1 MTEAIG
7 LTRLNDT
14 PIGGGTEFRGNM
26 QGGEVYGV
34 DSVPVWDGTKFSPGT
49 NSALLLGYG
58 GLAVALS
65 AGHTADGSI
74 IDNWDAVTPLFG
86 VPLQTIPSAPTGNI
100 LISQAGVYDVG
111 FELNAAN
118 LTNNVSYVYT
128 LVINGVSTNFG
139 CAIAGS
145 NNVSEQ
151 SSGFALMAQIGAGV
165 NVAVDATA
173 PASQS
178 FDIVNASFTV
188 KRIG

>member
-1 MTEAIG
+1 MTDAIG

-14 PIGGGTEFRGNM
+14 PIGGHSEFRANL
-26 QGGEVYGV
+26 QGGNVFGV
-34 DSVPVWDGTKFSPGT
+34 DSVPVWDGEKFAPGT

-65 AGHTADGSI
+65 AAHVADGSI
-74 IDNWDAVTPLFG
+74 IDDWSVTSPIG
-86 VPLQTIPSAPTGNI
+86 GTPLQTTPDITTGNI
-100 LISQAGVYDVG
+100 LIAQAGVYSVG
-111 FELNAAN
+111 FALNAAD
-118 LTNNVSYVYT
+118 LANNVSYVFT
-128 LVINGVSTNFG
+128 LVIDGVSTDFG
-139 CAIAGS
+139 CALAGS

-151 SSGFALMAQIGAGV
+151 STGFSLMVEVAAGV

-173 PASQS
+173 PASQT

>member
-1 MTEAIG
+1 
-7 LTRLNDT
+7 
-14 PIGGGTEFRGNM
+14 M
-26 QGGEVYGV
+26 QGGDVFGV
-34 DSVPVWDGTKFSPGT
+34 DSVPVWDGDKFAPGT

-65 AGHTADGSI
+65 AAHTADGSI
-74 IDNWDAVTPLFG
+74 IDNWDVTTPLFG
-86 VPLQTIPSAPTGNI
+86 VPLQTVPSVPTGNI
-100 LISQAGVYDVG
+100 LISQSGVYDVG
-111 FELNAAN
+111 FEMNAAN
-118 LTNNVSYVYT
+118 LSNNISYVFS

-145 NNVSEQ
+145 NSVSEQ
-151 SSGFALMAQIGAGV
+151 STGFFLLADISAGV

-173 PASQS
+173 PASQT